1 MSDSE
6 KVLQDDAR
14 NQTDESALEEE
25 EGGFWWWVKPVIGA
39 VVVVLIIRIF
49 IMEMFKVPSGS
60 MEETIMTGDMVLT
73 EKVTPHFTDPEQG
86 DVVLFTNPAMD
97 GTVLVKRVIATAG
110 QTVDLKDGVVYV
122 DGEAL
127 DEPYTL
133 DKPSYP
139 LDTHLPGQPA
149 VFYPV
154 IIPENSVWVMGD
166 NRINSR
172 DSRYFGP
179 VSLDLVFGHGL
190 CVCWP
195 PAHWKG
201 F

>member
-1 MSDSE
+1 MSDSAEETTNVADERVEGEE
-6 KVLQDDAR
+6 KD
-14 NQTDESALEEE
+14 
-25 EGGFWWWVKPVIGA
+25 EGGFWWWIKPMVCA

-49 IMEMFKVPSGS
+49 IMEMFKVPTGS

-73 EKVTPHFTDPEQG
+73 EKVTAHFTGPKQG
-86 DVVLFTNPAMD
+86 DVVVFTNPAMD
-97 GTVLVKRVIATAG
+97 GTVLVKRVIATEG
-110 QTVDLKDGVVYV
+110 QKLDLIDGVAYV
-122 DGEAL
+122 DGEPL

-139 LDTHLPGQPA
+139 LDTHLPGIPTLR
-149 VFYPV
+149 YPLTV
-154 IIPENSVWVMGD
+154 PKGKVWVMGD

-179 VSLDLVFGHGL
+179 VSLDLVFGHGMF
-190 CVCWP
+190 VCWP
-195 PAHWKG
+195 PSHWHG

>member
-1 MSDSE
+1 VSDSAEETTNVAEDKEEE
-6 KVLQDDAR
+6 K
-14 NQTDESALEEE
+14 EE
-25 EGGFWWWVKPVIGA
+25 EGGFWWWIKPMVCA

-49 IMEMFKVPSGS
+49 VMEMFKVPTGS

-73 EKVTPHFTDPEQG
+73 EKVTAHFSGPKQG
-86 DVVLFTNPAMD
+86 DVVVFTNPAMD

-110 QTVDLKDGVVYV
+110 QQLDLIDGVVYV
-122 DGEAL
+122 DGLAL

-139 LDTHLPGQPA
+139 LDTQLPGIPA
-149 VFYPV
+149 ISYPLTV
-154 IIPENSVWVMGD
+154 PEGTVWVMGD

-179 VSLDLVFGHGL
+179 VSLELVFGHGMF
-190 CVCWP
+190 VCWP
-195 PAHWKG
+195 PSHWHG